1 MNKAELIDRV
11 AQDANLTKADAVRAV
26 NAVMSGI
33 TEGLTQGNK
42 VILPGFG
49 TFEVRERAARDGR
62 NPQTGTVIRIPAS
75 KNPAFKAGK
84 DLKKAVQEVK

>member
-1 MNKAELIDRV
+1 MNKAELIDKV
-11 AQDANLTKADAVRAV
+11 ALEANLTKADAVRAV

-33 TEGLTQGNK
+33 TEGLSQGNK

-62 NPQTGTVIRIPAS
+62 NPQNGNVIRIPAS

-84 DLKKAVQEVK
+84 DLKKAVQDVK